1 MGTMAHRKVLVL
13 NKNMTAVGVVSLQR
27 AIIMLFSTEAK
38 PNAHGVYEPKASI
51 IDEGCQP
58 WTWEEWA
65 MLRPDD
71 GEEGIRAAHGVF
83 KIPEVIK
90 LNKYDKMP
98 QHQIHFSRRT
108 IYKRDSNT
116 CMYCGCK
123 PGTEELTID
132 HIIPRS
138 KGGLTTWDNCVLA
151 CVDCNSK
158 KANRMPDRTTV
169 VEHFKDEHG
178 KMKDKFVNAFTV
190 YFSDG
195 KKKTIKQP
203 KKPNF
208 EVYKGEIPYRSWSQW
223 LNIAYWNCELQN
235 DNETVEV
242 K

>member
-1 MGTMAHRKVLVL
+1 MGALAQRKVLVL

-27 AIIMLFSTEAK
+27 AIIMLFSFDPK
-38 PNAHGVYEPKASI
+38 SNEPKAAI
-51 IDEGCQP
+51 IDEGNTP

-65 MLRPDD
+65 MLRPEE
-71 GEEGIRAAHGVF
+71 GEEGINSCHGVF
-83 KIPEVIK
+83 KIPEIIK
-90 LNKYDKMP
+90 LSKYDKMP

-108 IYKRDSNT
+108 IYKRDGNQ
-116 CMYCGCK
+116 CMYCHK
-123 PGTEELTID
+123 RPGTEELTID

-138 KGGLTTWDNCVLA
+138 RGGGTTWENCVLA

-158 KANRMPDRTTV
+158 KANRMPDRTTILEQV
-169 VEHFKDEHG
+169 KDDHG
-178 KMKDKFVNAFTV
+178 KPVKDDNGRIKEKTVQAFTV

-195 KKKTIKQP
+195 TRKTIKQP
-203 KKPNF
+203 KKPTF

-235 DNETVEV
+235 DNT